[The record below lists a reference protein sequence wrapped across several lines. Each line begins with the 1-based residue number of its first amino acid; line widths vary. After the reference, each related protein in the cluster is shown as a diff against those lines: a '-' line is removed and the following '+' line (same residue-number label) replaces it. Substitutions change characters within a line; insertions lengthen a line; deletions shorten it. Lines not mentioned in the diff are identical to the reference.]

1 MIRAA
6 VAQGWGA
13 AVARACNQPFPDCG
27 RCRRPGNDLL
37 RVSWGCDEEADRD
50 VWESSCP
57 RCAGTDMNCSRCEGR
72 GEIAYR
78 RCPSAMI
85 REASP
90 GVQIHLDLLLRAY
103 SHYDRRNVLPVA
115 GAWLDQSRSFL
126 AGVDLIDAERAYW
139 DKIRYDHDDRE
150 MKRTKAVSQASA
162 GRGGRR

>member
-13 AVARACNQPFPDCG
+13 AVARACDQPFPDCG

-37 RVSWGCDEEADRD
+37 RVSWGCDAEANRE

-57 RCAGTDMNCSRCEGR
+57 LCAGSGDDCARCGGR
-72 GEIAYR
+72 GEVAHR

-90 GVQIHLDLLLRAY
+90 SLQVQLDLLMRAY
-103 SHYDRRNVLPVA
+103 SHYDRRNVLPVT

-126 AGVDLIDAERAYW
+126 AGVDLIDAERGYW
-139 DKIRYDHDDRE
+139 DRIYHAHHERE
-150 MKRTKAVSQASA
+150 MKRAKAVSKGSS